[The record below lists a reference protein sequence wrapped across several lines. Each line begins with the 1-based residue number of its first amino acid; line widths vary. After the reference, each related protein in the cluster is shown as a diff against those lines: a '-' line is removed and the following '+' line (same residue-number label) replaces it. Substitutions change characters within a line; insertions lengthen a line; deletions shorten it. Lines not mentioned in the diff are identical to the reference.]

1 MNMPKLAALAICC
14 LSLTLRTQDKGIPL
28 SFDQQ
33 KQFAL
38 EALRFLDGS
47 TWKEASLDKGKIFWA
62 PYPVE
67 LAEDLAPAAEL
78 YKYVAAT
85 LKI

>member
-1 MNMPKLAALAICC
+1 M
-14 LSLTLRTQDKGIPL
+14 QDKVIPL

-47 TWKEASLDKGKIFWA
+47 TWKEASLGKGKIF
-62 PYPVE
+62 
-67 LAEDLAPAAEL
+67 
-78 YKYVAAT
+78 
-85 LKI
+85 

>member
-14 LSLTLRTQDKGIPL
+14 LSLTLRMQDKVIPL

-38 EALRFLDGS
+38 EALFLDGS
-47 TWKEASLDKGKIFWA
+47 TWKEASLGKGKIF
-62 PYPVE
+62 
-67 LAEDLAPAAEL
+67 
-78 YKYVAAT
+78 
-85 LKI
+85 